1 MAGKKT
7 GLQKSYRIMDAAG
20 VSLYR
25 IVTYGV
31 KDNECIKPT
40 ADNVVPLGI
49 VCNDERINDPIR
61 DGGDQTGRQVAVQL
75 TEIAEVELA
84 DNVGY
89 GAPIIAGEG
98 GLAKPVP
105 AVAGTYHCVG
115 FAEKAGV
122 TGDVIPVRIAY
133 HNVTIA

>member
-7 GLQKSYRIMDAAG
+7 GLQKSYRIMDADG
-20 VSLYR
+20 VALYR
-25 IVTYGV
+25 IVAYGT

-40 ADNVVPLGI
+40 EDNVVPLGI

-75 TEIAEVELA
+75 TEIGAVELA

-89 GAPIIAGEG
+89 GDPVIAGVD

-105 AVAGTYHCVG
+105 ATAGTYNCIG

-122 TGDVIPVRIAY
+122 AGDVVPVRIAY
-133 HNVTIA
+133 HTVTVA